1 MLSETTLSNLC
12 EELKAGRPDGPA
24 ALTFGVFDGVHL
36 GHLHIVRQLR
46 DDARERGL
54 TPVIVTLSNHPVSV
68 LRPQVPLV
76 LISSLKERLAL
87 LRASGVEHVIPVT
100 FTRELSLYSAKE
112 FMRALCDCVGLRHFV
127 AGPDFALGHDRE
139 GTLPVLTSLGEELG
153 YTVRTAGAFLLDGAP
168 VRSTAVRQAL
178 SAGDIEAARRLLGRP
193 FAVDGPVVE
202 GEGRGEGLLGFPT
215 ANLGLGPL
223 QALPADGIYA
233 TWLTADG
240 ERHPAATSVGI
251 RPTFH
256 EAGPRVVE
264 AFVLDF
270 AGNLYGRHVRI
281 EFVKRLRGQERFDEV
296 DGLVAQMRR
305 DVEATREALAQAAAA
320 SRA

>member
-1 MLSETTLSNLC
+1 MADLC
-12 EELKAGRPDGPA
+12 AELEAGRPDGLA
-24 ALTFGVFDGVHL
+24 AVTFGVFDGVHL
-36 GHLHIVRQLR
+36 GHLHLMRQLR

-54 TPVIVTLSNHPVSV
+54 TPVIVTLSNHPISV

-76 LISSLKERLAL
+76 LISSLRERLAL
-87 LRASGVEHVIPVT
+87 LRSAGIEHVIPVT
-100 FTRELSLYSAKE
+100 FTKELSLRTAEE

-139 GTLPVLTSLGEELG
+139 GTLPVLASLGEKLG
-153 YTVRTAGAFLLDGAP
+153 YTVRTADAFVLDGAP

-178 SAGDIEAARRLLGRP
+178 SAGDIEGAQRLLGRP
-193 FAVDGPVVE
+193 FALDGPVVE

-215 ANLGLGPL
+215 ANLGVGPL

-233 TWLTADG
+233 TWLDADG
-240 ERHPAATSVGI
+240 ERYPAATSIGI
-251 RPTFH
+251 KPTFH
-256 EAGPRVVE
+256 EDGPRVVE

-270 AGNLYGRHVRI
+270 AGDLYGRHVRI
-281 EFVKRLRGQERFDEV
+281 EFVKRLRDQERFAEV
-296 DGLVAQMRR
+296 DALVAQMRR
-305 DVEATREALAQAAAA
+305 DVEATRVALAQAAASA

>member
-1 MLSETTLSNLC
+1 M
-12 EELKAGRPDGPA
+12 A
-24 ALTFGVFDGVHL
+24 AVTFGVFDGVHL
-36 GHLHIVRQLR
+36 GHLHLMRQLR

-54 TPVIVTLSNHPVSV
+54 TPVIVTLSNHPISV

-76 LISSLKERLAL
+76 LITSLRERLAL
-87 LRASGVEHVIPVT
+87 LRAAGIEHVIPVT
-100 FTRELSLYSAKE
+100 FTKELSLRTAEE

-139 GTLPVLTSLGEELG
+139 GTLPVLASLGEKLG
-153 YTVRTAGAFLLDGAP
+153 YTVRTADAFSLDGAP

-178 SAGDIEAARRLLGRP
+178 SAGDIEGAERLLGRP
-193 FAVDGPVVE
+193 FSLDGPVVE

-215 ANLGLGPL
+215 ANLGVGPL

-233 TWLTADG
+233 TWLDADG
-240 ERHPAATSVGI
+240 ERYPAATSIGI
-251 RPTFH
+251 KPTFH
-256 EAGPRVVE
+256 EDGPRVVE

-270 AGNLYGRHVRI
+270 AGDLYGRHVRI
-281 EFVKRLRGQERFDEV
+281 EFVKRLRDQERFAEV
-296 DGLVAQMRR
+296 DALVAQMRR
-305 DVEATREALAQAAAA
+305 DVEATRVALAQAAASA